1 MTASEGPSRPHVLDF
16 EQLRAALSGVVDLAI
31 DRFGPQVGVEAVPEY
46 NDYYW
51 HLPTDTAHAMDDDPG
66 LYVDAGQS
74 SDDLPELTDML
85 AEPQDQVLWHSVEHL
100 VGLLNLVSFLA
111 DPRPKRQ
118 RPASVSAPSSAPA
131 PRAEETGR

>member
-16 EQLRAALSGVVDLAI
+16 EQLRAALNGVVDLAI
-31 DRFGPQVGVEAVPEY
+31 DRFGPQVDVEAVPEY

-74 SDDLPELTDML
+74 SDDLEML
-85 AEPQDQVLWHSVEHL
+85 AEPQDQALWHSVEHL

-111 DPRPKRQ
+111 DPRSKRR
-118 RPASVSAPSSAPA
+118 RPAGVSAPSSASPH
-131 PRAEETGR
+131 RAEETGS